1 MKYVEFALGDEQF
14 LVVYE
19 HAKRSYIR
27 IQDLASALRGDA
39 NPDGV
44 LEIEGPKDHIIT

>member
-1 MKYVEFALGDEQF
+1 M
-14 LVVYE
+14 VYE

-27 IQDLASALRGDA
+27 IQDLPSALRGET
-39 NPDGV
+39 NPDGI